1 MRAVILPLLASA
13 LLAAPA
19 VAQEL
24 LPKEGPM
31 PMQGKPPA
39 SVFQLP
45 PAERFAATD
54 TNHDSKVTKAEFKAV
69 LNSTAQQ
76 SIERIWLNRDT
87 NSDGWLTEQEMN
99 SNGPARAGFGG
110 RRPPAP
116 AAGAAPAATPAE

>member
-1 MRAVILPLLASA
+1 MRVVVLPLLASA
-13 LLAAPA
+13 FFAAPA
-19 VAQEL
+19 FAQEL

-54 TNHDSKVTKAEFKAV
+54 ANHDGKVTKAEFKAV
-69 LNSTAQQ
+69 LNPTAQQ
-76 SIERIWLNRDT
+76 SIERIWVNRDT

-99 SNGPARAGFGG
+99 SNGPARAGFG
-110 RRPPAP
+110 RPPA
-116 AAGAAPAATPAE
+116 AAGAAPAAPQPPAE